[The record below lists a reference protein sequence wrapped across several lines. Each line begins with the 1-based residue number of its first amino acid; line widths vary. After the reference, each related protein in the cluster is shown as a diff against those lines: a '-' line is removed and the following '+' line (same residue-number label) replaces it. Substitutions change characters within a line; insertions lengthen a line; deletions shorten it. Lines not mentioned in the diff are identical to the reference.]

1 MPEINEI
8 DVKKVVHE
16 ILPRILR
23 EHPETRFEIER
34 LIRETAMTREEAE
47 SRFERLLEENI

>member
-8 DVKKVVHE
+8 DVERVIHE

-23 EHPETRFEIER
+23 EHPEARGEIER

-47 SRFERLLEENI
+47 SRFEKLLEGSA